1 MSQIVKPFVYDPNH
15 DWMTTHKVWA
25 ADNERW
31 AQAFYG
37 QSSFTYVQC
46 LSQIYNRANE
56 LGYHTINSY
65 AHRCWEADTQRVFDA
80 DAIAKKR
87 KIQLALQGQ
96 GNDVDKATN
105 KVFLLTIGFD
115 HAKYD
120 PQSADK
126 VIKRLLQ
133 KTWIL
138 RCKANLE
145 MYRHDEKDDNKIK
158 THPHVHF
165 YIETQLS
172 KNAIMYTLGLKD
184 DAVNR
189 FPRYLQN
196 ITKPNFI
203 QVDAGNSST
212 LDYINLKKIESKM
225 DCVALDVTY
234 RNENNIPDYEKNW

>member
-1 MSQIVKPFVYDPNH
+1 MVKPFVYDPNH
-15 DWMTTHKVWA
+15 DWITTHKVWA

-37 QSSFTYVQC
+37 QCPFTYVQC
-46 LSQIYNRANE
+46 LSQIYNRAHDI
-56 LGYHTINSY
+56 GYHTINSY
-65 AHRCWEADTQRVFDA
+65 AQRCWEDDTQRVYDA

-120 PQSADK
+120 PKSADK
-126 VIKRLLQ
+126 AIKKLLQ

-145 MYRHDEKDDNKIK
+145 MYRHDKDTKEIK

-165 YIETQLS
+165 YVETQSS
-172 KNAIMYTLGLKD
+172 KKDIMYNLGLKKGS
-184 DAVNR
+184 AR
-189 FPRYLQN
+189 FPKYLQE
-196 ITKPNFI
+196 ITAPNFI
-203 QVDAGNSST
+203 QLDDGNSST